1 MKKRGEDTKVKNVKD
16 RKAKNVK
23 DSKMKNGKDRKAK
36 RVKNVQKEK
45 KHMMLKYK
53 LEIAFLVPI
62 LLMAGA
68 AVVSYN
74 KSAKAVIS
82 IYEQSTQETL
92 TAIGQSLDTQLEII
106 DNQVVQ
112 LVIDDT
118 IYYYDKDKD
127 SDKIYRMEYLN
138 SVKEIA
144 NKLYYSNSNIA
155 GLHILNEV
163 APSYTTAR
171 KTLTGHYEDFVESE
185 DGKRWSDKQQRALWT
200 GEHAYLDEIL
210 GIDSSTYIL
219 SIMRKINTSN
229 GYIILDIKPDIISN
243 LTQQFN
249 LGEGSILGF
258 ISGDMKEYVEGET
271 EPVFTSLDEVTE
283 LLQGDG
289 SETSCYVEY
298 KGEEQLVLYSK
309 MENVGSYICL
319 MIPKDTIT
327 KGTDGIRTINI
338 IMILFA
344 AVIAMGISILF
355 SNSIS
360 KVIQAINH
368 SLKSAQS
375 GDLTAECLVK
385 RKDEFQS
392 LAQGINSMLSHMR
405 SLIGNVT
412 QVDSKVSDSSKMVA
426 DNSEMLLEAT
436 KQISDAMTSIEEG
449 VTNQAADTE
458 QCYQH
463 MTNLSEEIN
472 ELYRSTETIDTVIGH
487 TKDKVKEGMNVIED
501 LENKSTAAVDIT
513 KSVEVD
519 MKGLMNKSLAIDS
532 IVSAISDIAEQTTL
546 LSLNASIEAA
556 RAGESGMGFAVVAE
570 EIRKLSYQSKEA
582 VDGIRK
588 IVEEIKKASNTTVIT
603 VKEAT
608 DIVTGQHKA
617 LEQSITVFEE
627 IEQYVGELVNNMSTI
642 TSGVTKIDEAKKDTL
657 LAITSISEVASET
670 TAATEEVGATILSQV
685 DAAEEMNRLAK
696 ELEANVKILEGEIQ
710 QFRV

>member
-1 MKKRGEDTKVKNVKD
+1 MGMKRVKVTKAKEKQTEKEGQTEQTKQNKQKVKNTP
-16 RKAKNVK
+16 
-23 DSKMKNGKDRKAK
+23 
-36 RVKNVQKEK
+36 KEK
-45 KHMMLKYK
+45 KHMKLKYK
-53 LEIAFLVPI
+53 LESAFLIPI
-62 LLMAGA
+62 LLMSTA

-74 KSAKAVIS
+74 KSAQAVVS
-82 IYEQSTQETL
+82 VYEQSTQETL
-92 TAIGQSLDTQLEII
+92 NAICESLEAQLNVI
-106 DNQVVQ
+106 DNQVYQ
-112 LVIDDT
+112 LIANETSDYSNV
-118 IYYYDKDKD
+118 KSD
-127 SDKIYRMEYLN
+127 SDRNYNKYSNHL
-138 SVKEIA
+138 KEVA
-144 NKLYYSNSNIA
+144 YKLYYGNTNIA
-155 GLHILNEV
+155 GLHILNES
-163 APSYTTAR
+163 APSFTTGN
-171 KTLTGHYEDFVESE
+171 KILTGQYEDFMKSE
-185 DGKRWSDKQQRALWT
+185 DEMRWKDNQEMVLWV
-200 GEHAYLDEIL
+200 GEHTYLDQLLEI
-210 GIDSSTYIL
+210 DPSTYAL
-219 SIMRKINTSN
+219 SIMRKINNST
-229 GYIILDIKPDIISN
+229 GYLILDIKPDFISSVIE
-243 LTQQFN
+243 QFD
-249 LGEGSILGF
+249 LGEGSVVGF
-258 ISGDMKEYVEGET
+258 VTGDMRESVEGKT
-271 EPVFTSLDEVTE
+271 EPVFTSLDKVNE
-283 LLQGDG
+283 LLLGDG
-289 SETSCYVEY
+289 SHTSYYVDY
-298 KGEEQLVLYSK
+298 NGENQLFLYSK
-309 MENVGSYICL
+309 MEATGSYICL
-319 MIPKDTIT
+319 MIPKATIT
-327 KGTDGIRTINI
+327 KQTQEIRTINI
-338 IMILFA
+338 ILILFA
-344 AVIAMGISILF
+344 TVIAMGISILF

-685 DAAEEMNRLAK
+685 DAAEEMNKLAK
-696 ELEANVKILEGEIQ
+696 ELEANVTILEGEIQ